1 MAQQKSPSS
10 DSLLSQ
16 LSKCIDLTKMQ
27 DHSDTVYITLKRG
40 NFSNLFFLP
49 RLFNCI
55 DFPMTRQVTEQGNKL
70 VPNGSP
76 YCLLRVKSA
85 KKKHRAAV
93 SLQDATG
100 AFQSKF
106 SAIIRKEL
114 DGLKKKK
121 KKKVAAK
128 LSRGSNSN
136 LQKAGAKTKST

>member
-1 MAQQKSPSS
+1 
-10 DSLLSQ
+10 
-16 LSKCIDLTKMQ
+16 
-27 DHSDTVYITLKRG
+27 
-40 NFSNLFFLP
+40 
-49 RLFNCI
+49 
-55 DFPMTRQVTEQGNKL
+55 
-70 VPNGSP
+70 
-76 YCLLRVKSA
+76 
-85 KKKHRAAV
+85 V